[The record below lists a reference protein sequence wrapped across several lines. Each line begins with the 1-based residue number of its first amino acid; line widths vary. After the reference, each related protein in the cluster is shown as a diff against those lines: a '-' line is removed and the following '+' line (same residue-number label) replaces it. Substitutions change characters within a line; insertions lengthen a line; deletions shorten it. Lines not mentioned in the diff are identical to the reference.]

1 MVVLMFGVEQVVEG
15 DRVSVK
21 VTGDIDLA
29 TADKVGEAV
38 SDALT
43 KGDEVWVDLSAVTF
57 LDSTG
62 IRALVQGHR
71 KAAAQG
77 ARLYVHGAQQ
87 WVAKVLEVTGVGPLL
102 APPGS

>member
-1 MVVLMFGVEQVVEG
+1 MFGVEQVVEG

-29 TADKVGEAV
+29 TADKVGEALTE
-38 SDALT
+38 ALA
-43 KGDEVWVDLSAVTF
+43 KGTAVWVDLSAVTF

-62 IRALVQGHR
+62 IRALVQAHR
-71 KAAAQG
+71 KASGQG
-77 ARLYVHGAQQ
+77 TNLYVHGAQQ

-102 APPGS
+102 APPAG